1 MAEYINP
8 FADRTHYHE
17 HAAWIHDHLSK
28 FFDDKL
34 VSVFHEIPT
43 LDLHLDVFFIKPEN
57 STFNI
62 LLTCGMSTLKM
73 EVDEQAGNPAEFE
86 FAELMM
92 LIPKE
97 IEFEQVYSGQNK
109 NDWIISILKQSA
121 KFPHFYDTW
130 IGIGHTLQAEMDM
143 SPYSS
148 GTEFVGALI
157 LPSVTFD
164 KDFTEIHKNG
174 RKINIYIVFPLYKD
188 ELEFKIENGYNKLL
202 DLLIKANG
210 KEVLNLKRKS
220 LISKKS
226 FWNKIIGN

>member
-1 MAEYINP
+1 MTEFINP
-8 FADRTHYHE
+8 FADRTHYYE
-17 HAAWIHDHLSK
+17 HAEWIHDHLSN

-43 LDLHLDVFFIKPEN
+43 LDLHLDVFLIKPEN

-73 EVDEQAGNPAEFE
+73 EVGEEVENPTELE

-92 LIPKE
+92 LIPKQ
-97 IEFEQVYSGQNK
+97 IEFEQIYSGKNK

-121 KFPHFYDTW
+121 KFPHFYNTW

-143 SPYSS
+143 SPYSIE
-148 GTEFVGALI
+148 TKFVGALV

-164 KDFTEIHKNG
+164 KEFTEIHKNG
-174 RKINIYIVFPLYKD
+174 RKINIYNVFPLYKD

-210 KEVLNLKRKS
+210 KEVLDLNRKNLIPKRT
-220 LISKKS
+220 L
-226 FWNKIIGN
+226 WNRLTGK